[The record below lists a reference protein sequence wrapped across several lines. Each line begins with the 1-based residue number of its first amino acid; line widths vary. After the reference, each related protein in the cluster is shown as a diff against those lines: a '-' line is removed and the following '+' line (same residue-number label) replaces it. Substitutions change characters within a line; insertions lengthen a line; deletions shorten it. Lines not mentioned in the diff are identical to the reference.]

1 VVESKMK
8 RTVAVIQA
16 RLWSSRL
23 PGKMML
29 SLHGHPIIEWVVRRV
44 ISSRRLDDVVV
55 AIPDTRNDDILAQF
69 ITENLKEKVYRGSE
83 KDVLNRFLG
92 AAKFAQADHV
102 VRVCADNPLVSGE
115 VIDDLIQ
122 YFNDHPCDY
131 AYNQGDGGRTNT
143 YPDGLGAEIVPFT
156 TLEWLDKHAIDVRH
170 REHCLTYIVDNPDQ
184 FTIKTFD
191 PPDQRIARPLLKLD
205 MDNLEDYCRLAF
217 KCFPITISPYDIVRV
232 FSEEQ

>member
-1 VVESKMK
+1 MK
-8 RTVAVIQA
+8 RIVAVIQA
-16 RLWSSRL
+16 RMWSSRL

-44 ISSRRLDDVVV
+44 TSAKRLDDVVV
-55 AIPDTRNDDILAQF
+55 AIPDTRDDDILALF
-69 ITENLKEKVYRGSE
+69 ITENLRAKVYRGSE
-83 KDVLNRFLG
+83 QDVLKRFLE
-92 AAKFAQADHV
+92 AAEFAQASHV

-122 YFNDHPCDY
+122 FFIEHPCDY
-131 AYNQGDGGRTNT
+131 AYNQGDGGRANA

-156 TLEWLDKHAIDVRH
+156 LLEWLDQHTSDARH

-191 PPDQRIARPLLKLD
+191 PPDQRIACPWLKLD
-205 MDNLEDYCRLAF
+205 MDNLEDYCRLAL
-217 KCFPITISPYDIVRV
+217 KRVSIASTPYDIVQA

>member
-1 VVESKMK
+1 MK
-8 RTVAVIQA
+8 KTVAVIQA
-16 RLWSSRL
+16 RIWSSRL

-44 ISSRRLDDVVV
+44 TSSRRLDDVVV

-69 ITENLKEKVYRGSE
+69 ITENLKIKVYRGAE
-83 KDVLNRFLG
+83 QNVLKRFVG
-92 AAKFAQADHV
+92 AAKFANADRV

-115 VIDDLIQ
+115 VIDDLVQ
-122 YFNDHPCDY
+122 FFTDHPCDY

-143 YPDGLGAEIVPFT
+143 YPDGLGAEVVPFT
-156 TLEWLDKHAIDVRH
+156 LLEWLDKNTTDARH
-170 REHCLTYIVDNPDQ
+170 REHCLTYIVDNPGQ

-191 PPDQRIARPLLKLD
+191 PPDQRIACPWLKVD
-205 MDNLEDYCRLAF
+205 MDSLEDYCRLAF
-217 KCFPITISPYDIVRV
+217 KDFSITSTPYDIVQA

>member
-1 VVESKMK
+1 MK
-8 RTVAVIQA
+8 RIVAVIQA
-16 RLWSSRL
+16 RMWSSRL

-29 SLHGHPIIEWVVRRV
+29 SLHVHPIIEWVVRRV
-44 ISSRRLDDVVV
+44 TAARGLDDVVV

-69 ITENLKEKVYRGSE
+69 ITHNLKVKVYRGSE
-83 KDVLNRFLG
+83 QDVLKRFLG
-92 AAKFAQADHV
+92 AAEFAQASHV

-122 YFNDHPCDY
+122 FFNEHHCDY
-131 AYNQGDGGRTNT
+131 AYNQGDGGRTNA
-143 YPDGLGAEIVPFT
+143 YPDGLGAEMVPFAL
-156 TLEWLDKHAIDVRH
+156 LEWLDQHTTDARH

-191 PPDQRIARPLLKLD
+191 PPDQRIACPWLKID
-205 MDNLEDYCRLAF
+205 MDTLEDYCRLALKRF
-217 KCFPITISPYDIVRV
+217 FITSTPYDIVQA